1 MAPEKRPLIRVRIM
15 LDPYKTLG
23 VEKKADAAAIKSA
36 YRRLARQYHPDVNP
50 GDRAAEEKFK
60 EISEAYDI
68 LSDEEKRREYDSL
81 GRKAFYERGFGGAG
95 YQRPDFSGSGFSFE
109 EIFGDIFKGARADR
123 RRGGFSFGSSG
134 SRRGGDLSCGL
145 SISLK
150 EAALGV
156 EAALDLNQ
164 PQLCPACQGQGFVAA
179 GGGVQPCPAC
189 RGQGRTSRSQ
199 SLKVKIP
206 AGLGDG
212 QKIRL
217 KGQGEPGLGGG
228 PPGDLLVEVTVKPD
242 PVFTRQGRDLEVELP
257 VSLYEML
264 LGGQVSVPTLSGR
277 ATLKVPAGTQNGTR
291 MRLKG
296 QGLPAAGREKAGDL
310 YVALKAVLPARLG
323 DEAVSLVERLAQAAP
338 VTPEPLK

>member
-1 MAPEKRPLIRVRIM
+1 MS

-23 VEKKADAAAIKSA
+23 VDKKADAAVIKAA

-50 GDRAAEEKFK
+50 GDQAAEEKFK
-60 EISEAYDI
+60 KISEAYDI
-68 LSDEEKRREYDSL
+68 LSDEEKKREYDSL

-95 YQRPDFSGSGFSFE
+95 YQRPDFNGAGFSFE
-109 EIFGDIFKGARADR
+109 EIFSDLFSGTRTSR
-123 RRGGFSFGSSG
+123 RRPGFPFTSSG
-134 SRRGGDLSCGL
+134 PGRGEDLYCAL
-145 SISLK
+145 TISFR
-150 EAALGV
+150 EAALGA

-164 PQLCPACQGQGFVAA
+164 PQACPACHGQGLVSS
-179 GGGVQPCPAC
+179 GGGVRPCLTC
-189 RGQGRTSRSQ
+189 HGQGRVSRPQ

-206 AGLGDG
+206 SGLDSG

-217 KGQGEPGLGGG
+217 KGQGGPGTGGG
-228 PPGDLLVEVTVKPD
+228 PSGDLLVEVMVRPD
-242 PVFTRQGRDLEVELP
+242 PLLTRQGRDLGLELP

-264 LGGQVSVPTLSGR
+264 LGGQISVATLTGR

-310 YVALKAVLPARLG
+310 YVTLKAVLPDRL
-323 DEAVSLVERLAQAAP
+323 DAEAAALVERLALAAP
-338 VTPEPLK
+338 IEPLK

>member
-1 MAPEKRPLIRVRIM
+1 M

-23 VEKKADAAAIKSA
+23 VDKKADAAAIKTA

-68 LSDEEKRREYDSL
+68 LSDEEKRKEYDSL

-95 YQRPDFSGSGFSFE
+95 YQRPDFSGAGFSFE
-109 EIFGDIFKGARADR
+109 EIFGDLFSGGRGER
-123 RRGGFSFGSSG
+123 RRGGFSFGSG
-134 SRRGGDLSCGL
+134 RGRGVEQRGVDLSCGL

-164 PQLCPACQGQGFVAA
+164 PQPCPSCQGQGFVSAGGGVRPCPACQGQG
-179 GGGVQPCPAC
+179 
-189 RGQGRTSRSQ
+189 RISRPQ

-217 KGQGEPGLGGG
+217 KGQGAPGVHGG
-228 PPGDLLVEVTVKPD
+228 PPGDLLVEVTVRPD
-242 PVFTRQGRDLEVELP
+242 QVFTRQGRDLEVELP

-296 QGLPAAGREKAGDL
+296 QGLPACGREKAGDL

-323 DEAVSLVERLAQAAP
+323 AEAVSLVERLAQAAP
-338 VTPEPLK
+338 VAPEPLK

>member
-1 MAPEKRPLIRVRIM
+1 MS

-23 VEKKADAAAIKSA
+23 VDKKADAAAIKTA

-50 GDRAAEEKFK
+50 GDGAAEEKFK

-95 YQRPDFSGSGFSFE
+95 YQRPDFNGAGFSFE
-109 EIFGDIFKGARADR
+109 EIFGDLFSGARMDR
-123 RRGGFSFGSSG
+123 RGFHFGGSG
-134 SRRGGDLSCGL
+134 PRPGPRPGRGGDLYCGL
-145 SISLK
+145 AIGLK
-150 EAALGV
+150 EAALGT

-164 PQLCPACQGQGFVAA
+164 PQVCPDCQGQGLLAA
-179 GGGVQPCPAC
+179 GGGVRPCPTC
-189 RGQGRTSRSQ
+189 RGQGQVTRPQ

-206 AGLGDG
+206 AGLNSG

-217 KGQGEPGLGGG
+217 KGQGAPGLGGG
-228 PPGDLLVEVTVKPD
+228 PPGDLLVEVTVRPD
-242 PVFTRQGRDLEVELP
+242 PVFTRQGRDLEAELP

-264 LGGQVSVPTLSGR
+264 LGGKVSVPTLSGR
-277 ATLKVPAGTQNGTR
+277 ASLKVPAGTQNGTR

-296 QGLPAAGREKAGDL
+296 QGLPATSREKAGDL
-310 YVALKAVLPARLG
+310 YVALKAVLPIRLD
-323 DEAVSLVERLAQAAP
+323 DEAVSLAERLAQAAP
-338 VTPEPLK
+338 VAVAQESLK